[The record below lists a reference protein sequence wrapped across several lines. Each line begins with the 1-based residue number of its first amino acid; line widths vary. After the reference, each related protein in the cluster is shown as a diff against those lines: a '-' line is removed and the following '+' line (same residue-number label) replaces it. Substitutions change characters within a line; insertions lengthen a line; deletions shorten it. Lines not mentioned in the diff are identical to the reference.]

1 MASIKRLIGG
11 TAILAVALA
20 ILPAAAAMAHGG
32 GTDDDSHHD
41 REGGHESAASVES
54 ASHES
59 GDVNS
64 HGDAATGDSERGNQ
78 SGEQADQRT
87 NDRATSRQLAPSRKR
102 VLVSPG
108 SRETV
113 GESPAVFISWRI

>member
-41 REGGHESAASVES
+41 RERGHESAASVES

-59 GDVNS
+59 GNVN
-64 HGDAATGDSERGNQ
+64 GNGNADTCDSERGNQ
-78 SGEQADQRT
+78 PGEQAGQRT
-87 NDRATSRQLAPSRKR
+87 NDGDGAEHHDAHSTY
-102 VLVSPG
+102 
-108 SRETV
+108 
-113 GESPAVFISWRI
+113 